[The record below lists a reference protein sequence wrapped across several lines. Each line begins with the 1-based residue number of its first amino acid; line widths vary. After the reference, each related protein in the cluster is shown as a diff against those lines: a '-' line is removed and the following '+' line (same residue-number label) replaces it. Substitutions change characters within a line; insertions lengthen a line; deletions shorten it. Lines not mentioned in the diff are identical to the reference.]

1 MGEAR
6 INSNCNFLY
15 YYYGIN
21 NNIEMKGG
29 SHSSRRNT
37 FRNSDFRKFRSDTL
51 CADYLRNNT
60 IYDRDNLF
68 TAIEES
74 NKTGDHET
82 LRNVLRRDKMHLRNA
97 VQGEDGIQSR
107 TVVRTLIEEVTNGNQ
122 LVRKQLDD
130 YLKPTANN
138 PNSKNYGIEVDFT
151 GIVNKH
157 ATDQC
162 QVLYD
167 LIEASGDYGVI
178 NDIITHPV
186 IALFISAKWKKIRK
200 FYFITTLAYF
210 FFLVSYSILI
220 HLMFGTVGNDFLN
233 FGTDGD
239 SISKNINNGTK
250 RDDKENCKD
259 ENEEGNGTCIVSMLE
274 LCTRDSGSLK
284 PGEIFCF
291 IVFILFTTLL
301 VLYEMYQVAVLR
313 KQYMQ

>member
-1 MGEAR
+1 MNLDDQL
-6 INSNCNFLY
+6 INPSQ
-15 YYYGIN
+15 
-21 NNIEMKGG
+21 
-29 SHSSRRNT
+29 S
-37 FRNSDFRKFRSDTL
+37 
-51 CADYLRNNT
+51 YL
-60 IYDRDNLF
+60 
-68 TAIEES
+68 
-74 NKTGDHET
+74 G
-82 LRNVLRRDKMHLRNA
+82 NA

-138 PNSKNYGIEVDFT
+138 PNSKKYGIEVDFT

-250 RDDKENCKD
+250 RDGKENCED

-274 LCTRDSGSLK
+274 LCTRDSGNFHQRLEK
-284 PGEIFCF
+284 
-291 IVFILFTTLL
+291 
-301 VLYEMYQVAVLR
+301 
-313 KQYMQ
+313 